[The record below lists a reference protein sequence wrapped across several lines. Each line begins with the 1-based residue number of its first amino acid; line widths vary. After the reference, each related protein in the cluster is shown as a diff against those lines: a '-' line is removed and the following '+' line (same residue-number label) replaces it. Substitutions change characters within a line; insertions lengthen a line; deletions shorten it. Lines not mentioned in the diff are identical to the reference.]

1 MLPKITQ
8 PIFKLTIPTSK
19 KTIKYRPFVCKEEK
33 YLLIAQEGND
43 TEDIINAIKQLI
55 TNCVVDEIDVDKLST
70 IDLEYIFL
78 KIRAK
83 SVNNIVELKY
93 RDNEDNKLYSFSVN
107 IDEIEPQFT
116 KGHTNKI
123 QITDTVGVIMKYPT
137 TDIALSI
144 ISKEGEFSLNSF
156 IAGCIDSIWDENS
169 VYPAIEYTEQELNDF
184 IGGLL
189 VDQRDKVL
197 EFFSTM
203 PKLSYTI
210 SYTNENG
217 KKVDIV
223 LEGIKDFFP

>member
-1 MLPKITQ
+1 M
-8 PIFKLTIPTSK
+8 
-19 KTIKYRPFVCKEEK
+19 R
-33 YLLIAQEGND
+33 
-43 TEDIINAIKQLI
+43 
-55 TNCVVDEIDVDKLST
+55 
-70 IDLEYIFL
+70 
-78 KIRAK
+78 RW
-83 SVNNIVELKY
+83 
-93 RDNEDNKLYSFSVN
+93 
-107 IDEIEPQFT
+107 
-116 KGHTNKI
+116 
-123 QITDTVGVIMKYPT
+123 
-137 TDIALSI
+137 
-144 ISKEGEFSLNSF
+144 FSLNSF